1 MGLRLH
7 SLAVFGMDLSPI
19 VLGVV
24 APHYHLM
31 MYLKLAKPNRK
42 ASKTFTQAMI
52 NHGL

>member
-7 SLAVFGMDLSPI
+7 SLAVFGTDLSTI

-24 APHYHLM
+24 ALRYHLM
-31 MYLKLAKPNRK
+31 MDLKLAKPDRK